1 MRGRCAPMTRLKEQA
16 AQAVRRWGRSLR
28 ERGAKTVAA
37 ARNTRGWRRAA
48 LFSGGAVGGVLVGL
62 ILLVTFMD
70 WNVMRGPVASFASAT
85 LDRRVVIG
93 GDLDV
98 DLWSRRALVHDLH
111 VSGPDW
117 ADECETIVIERAFAR
132 VRLLPLLSGRWVFDE
147 VDLFRP
153 AFCFK
158 RESDGRATWQFRKA
172 ENRRPMNLPAVT
184 RFRIREGSLRIDD
197 RRRKLIF
204 AGGLMAADHGGGA
217 PEAFKLEG
225 EGKLNG
231 EIFRA
236 VAWGPPLV
244 AVSRSRPYPFRA
256 DFTAGGTHIVATGAF
271 DRPFDFAAF
280 GASIEGT
287 GPDLA
292 LLYPLIGVTLPN
304 TPPYRLHMNFRRDGP
319 ISRLNDLRGTV
330 GDSDLAGLI
339 VVDRR
344 RPRTLLTADL
354 TSRSL
359 DFDDLAVVLGGA
371 PDASETASAG
381 QRTHAARL
389 NATNRLLPDAK
400 LDLDRV
406 RRMDARLKYR
416 ARSVKTRYLPLR
428 RFAMDMTLQDAVIT
442 ARPLA
447 FSLPRGDI
455 AGVVRI
461 DARQDTPDVDVD
473 LNLTRARIEDL
484 MAKSPQPNAMAGP
497 LEGRLK
503 LRGRGRSV
511 REAAATADGR
521 AMFVSRDGAIR
532 EAFAELLGINVVKGL
547 GLLLTRDHSETPV
560 RCAVAS
566 FDARNGVLHGRTIVL
581 DTGPVLALGKG
592 QIDLRTEAIDIQLR
606 GKPKEPR
613 LIRLMAPVR
622 VGGHLAHPSVGVEL
636 DDAAGQ
642 GAAAALAAFF
652 APVASI
658 LPFVTLDLAKDAD
671 CGAVVKLAQASYNT
685 AFTSR

>member
-1 MRGRCAPMTRLKEQA
+1 MRR
-16 AQAVRRWGRSLR
+16 V
-28 ERGAKTVAA
+28 
-37 ARNTRGWRRAA
+37 A
-48 LFSGGAVGGVLVGL
+48 LFAGGAVGG
-62 ILLVTFMD
+62 ILLGFILLLTFMD
-70 WNVMRGPVASFASAT
+70 WNVLRGSVASFASAT

-117 ADECETIVIERAFAR
+117 AEECETIVIEKAFAR

-147 VDLFRP
+147 LDLLRP
-153 AFCFK
+153 QFCFK
-158 RESDGRATWQFRKA
+158 READGRATWRFRNS
-172 ENRRPMNLPAVT
+172 ESRRPTNLPAVT

-204 AGGLMAADHGGGA
+204 AGGLVAADRGGGA
-217 PEAFKLEG
+217 PEAFRLEG
-225 EGKLNG
+225 EGELNG
-231 EIFRA
+231 ETFRA

-256 DFTAGGTHIVATGAF
+256 DITAGGTHIVAAGAF

-304 TPPYRLHMNFRRDGP
+304 TPPYRLRTNFRRDGP

-330 GDSDLAGLI
+330 GDSDLAGFM
-339 VVDRR
+339 VVDRT

-354 TSRSL
+354 ASRSL

-371 PDASETASAG
+371 PDARETASAG
-381 QRTHAARL
+381 QRAHAARL
-389 NATNRLLPDAK
+389 NATGRLLPDAK

-406 RRMDARLKYR
+406 RRMDAKLKYR

-461 DARQDTPDVDVD
+461 DARQDKPDVDVD
-473 LNLTRARIEDL
+473 LKLTRARIEDL
-484 MAKSPQPNAMAGP
+484 MARSPQPDAIAGP

-521 AMFVSRDGAIR
+521 VIFVSRDGEIR
-532 EAFAELLGINVVKGL
+532 RAFAELLGINVVKGL
-547 GLLLTRDHSETPV
+547 GLLLSKDRSETPV
-560 RCAVAS
+560 RCAVAA

-592 QIDLRTEAIDIQLR
+592 QVDLRSEAIDVQLR

-613 LIRLMAPVR
+613 LIRVMAPIR
-622 VGGHLAHPSVGVEL
+622 VGGRLADPNIGVEV

-652 APVASI
+652 APVAAL
-658 LPFVTLDLAKDAD
+658 LPFVTLDLAEDAD
-671 CGAVVKLAQASYNT
+671 CGAVVKLARGA
-685 AFTSR
+685 